1 VYLNERVISYC
12 IQTNV
17 LLVSVSKWTRY

>member
-1 VYLNERVISYC
+1 
-12 IQTNV
+12 V